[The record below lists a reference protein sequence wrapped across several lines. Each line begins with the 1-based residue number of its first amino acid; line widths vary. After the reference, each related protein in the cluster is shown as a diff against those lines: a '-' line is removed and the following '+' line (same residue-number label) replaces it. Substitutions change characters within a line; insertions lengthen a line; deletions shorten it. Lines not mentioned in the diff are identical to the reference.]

1 VVSEFLKSA
10 MRRSHECSYR
20 AENRNGSRPACFRK
34 TRDTGTQTTWRE
46 GSICAMG
53 DAASVRTLSVNLVD
67 GGVVAHA
74 HEEHGSLNNGRIAC
88 TGSMQRNVQEHRP
101 THRSY

>member
-1 VVSEFLKSA
+1 VSEFLKSA

-20 AENRNGSRPACFRK
+20 AENRNVSRPAFFRK

-46 GSICAMG
+46 GSIWTMG
-53 DAASVRTLSVNLVD
+53 DAASKIRTFSVNLVD